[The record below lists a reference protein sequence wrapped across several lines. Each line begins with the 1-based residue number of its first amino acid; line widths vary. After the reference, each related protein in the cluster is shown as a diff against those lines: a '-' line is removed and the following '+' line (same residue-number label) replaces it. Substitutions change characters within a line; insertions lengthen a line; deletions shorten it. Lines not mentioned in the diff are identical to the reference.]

1 MVESKWSGRIYNW
14 KTNDATLAIL
24 DDEIIF
30 AVHRRAVHFI
40 LIRQLINL
48 GSLGFVSFNA
58 TTGTYNSHSSIY
70 SSSGGGGSCNSVV
83 QHGSNYTTPWLVVK
97 EWLILSIQFMVDNFT
112 LLGFFRHFRSHLL
125 NYWRNRWWSF
135 DVF

>member
-1 MVESKWSGRIYNW
+1 MISLNLTTGSEEWLNPNGPGRIYNW

-30 AVHRRAVHFI
+30 CGAPEGGFYLNSAT
-40 LIRQLINL
+40 INL

-70 SSSGGGGSCNSVV
+70 SSSGGGVARVTQLSSMG
-83 QHGSNYTTPWLVVK
+83 QNYTTP
-97 EWLILSIQFMVDNFT
+97 
-112 LLGFFRHFRSHLL
+112 
-125 NYWRNRWWSF
+125 
-135 DVF
+135 